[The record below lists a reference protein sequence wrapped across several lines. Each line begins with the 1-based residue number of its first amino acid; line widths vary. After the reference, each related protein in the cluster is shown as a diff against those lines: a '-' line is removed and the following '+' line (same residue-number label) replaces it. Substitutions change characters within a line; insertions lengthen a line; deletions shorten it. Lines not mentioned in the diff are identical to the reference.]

1 MLNLIKASA
10 GSGKTYALTLEYI
23 TLLLGERDGSGEM
36 RLVAEGDDE
45 FPLNRHRCILAVT
58 FTNAAT
64 NEMKQRIID
73 ELIALSDSDGKSKY
87 MAELTVRLNAS
98 EEEVNK
104 ASARALRELLVD
116 YARFNI
122 STIDTFFQTVLR
134 TFSAEADV
142 PFEYDVEVD
151 EKMALKIGVSD
162 FLSYMR
168 ANEREYGP
176 VLKWLS
182 EYVRDKAK
190 DSAGSWNLFSTSIGL
205 ASVAEEL
212 QSEKFRKLHT
222 QMEEYLVPK
231 KGDAL
236 LGEFSKDVRRR
247 YSIARQEFIA
257 MMRRADRLIEGSQIA
272 QYRSNGS
279 CPGFYIRK
287 ALSSSFRFEVEK
299 GFYESF
305 ERAVGRG
312 TSNFARSKLKGADR
326 IEEARQVDEQVR
338 DLCLSSLEQYS
349 KLTFYGSLSG
359 SLYNLGLLGHISR
372 FVYDYCEQNNMVLL
386 ADTNQLLSDI
396 ITEQDTPFIYER
408 VGTRVDNFLIDEF
421 QDTSRM
427 QWGNLAPLLSNSLAN
442 GHENLIIGDVKQSI
456 YRFRNSDPE
465 LLHSCVE
472 ATFGS
477 QIGQLSAHSRNWRS
491 APNIIRFNNT
501 IFSYLASVSNVD
513 DYYANVVQLTNNKPR
528 NGDGLVNI
536 YLVKKN
542 RSQKDAGEGDDKT
555 PAKSIELRV
564 ADLICDM
571 IDRGYRQ
578 HDIALLCNR
587 RIEGT
592 EMINALLEY
601 NNSPQCRNKI
611 EVISTES
618 LLLKQSP
625 SVRLII
631 SHLRYLAAA
640 DAFGRSG
647 DEDDEEERTPQRK
660 NSNENKHR
668 VLRQYERLCN
678 SGLTSEEALEECFT
692 NPDTVDASLADTR
705 SLTHDPSGT
714 SNVGSVVERIIET
727 SISPEA
733 RQSEN
738 SFITAFQDC
747 VYEYC
752 ERDCATL
759 TGLLRWWDDHCDS
772 LSIQSPGDVDAVS
785 VMTIHKSK
793 GLEFPCVIIP
803 YATWDMLKPEG
814 RIWATREMMVRS
826 GMFKGLDENAI
837 PPLTPIYAEKVLDKS
852 SPVLEPYNEACIE
865 SAIDN
870 LNKTYVAFTR
880 AIDELHIFTEEVN
893 PDARTTSS
901 HVTNLSDCISQY
913 IAWQT
918 EENVMQI
925 ESSYAAEIG
934 DSNSSPVTATMDV
947 FTDPDTEEQYCSL
960 GQPADQH
967 GLEREPMLPTEPMP
981 PYYVHNSHS
990 LARFVLPEL
999 FLTPQQEHG
1008 ITLHRIMSQIRNRDD
1023 VDRVIL
1029 KWRSRYVL
1037 EESKLDEAEEIV
1049 RSVINQS
1056 DEVRSWFDPANQVYN
1071 ERTILT
1077 GRQHFRPDR
1086 IVVTPAGETIVID
1099 YKFGEPNAQSHTN
1112 QVQNYMN
1119 LLSQAG
1125 FKRITGCV
1133 WYPLTGLITHV
1144 G

>member
-23 TLLLGERDGSGEM
+23 TLLLGERDGAGEM
-36 RLVAEGDDE
+36 RLAAAGEDG
-45 FPLNRHRCILAVT
+45 FPRNRHRCILAVT

-73 ELIALSDSDGKSKY
+73 ELIELSDADGKSKY
-87 MAELTVRLNAS
+87 MAELTSRLNTS
-98 EEEVNK
+98 EQKVNV
-104 ASARALRELLVD
+104 AAACALRELLVD
-116 YARFNI
+116 YAHFNI

-142 PFEYDVEVD
+142 PFEYDVEID

-162 FLSYMR
+162 FLAYMR

-182 EYVRDKAK
+182 EYVRDKVTDA
-190 DSAGSWNLFSTSIGL
+190 AGSWNLFSTSAGL

-231 KGDAL
+231 NGESL

-247 YSIARQEFIA
+247 YNIARQAFLS
-257 MMRRADRLIEGSQIA
+257 MMRCADRLIEDSQIA
-272 QYRSNGS
+272 QYRSKS
-279 CPGFYIRK
+279 SSPGFYINK
-287 ALSSSFRFEVEK
+287 ALAPNFRFEYEK
-299 GFYESF
+299 NFYEIFDRS
-305 ERAVGRG
+305 VGKG
-312 TSNFARSKLKGADR
+312 TSNFARSKLKGADSRQLADR
-326 IEEARQVDEQVR
+326 IDEQVKA
-338 DLCLSSLEQYS
+338 LCLSSIEQYA
-349 KLTFYGSLSG
+349 KLTFYGSLSSG
-359 SLYNLGLLGHISR
+359 LYNLGLLGYISR

-396 ITEQDTPFIYER
+396 ITEEDAPFIYER

-427 QWGNLAPLLSNSLAN
+427 QWENLAPLLSNSLSN

-491 APNIIRFNNT
+491 APNIVRFNNT
-501 IFSYLASVSNVD
+501 LFSYLASISDVD
-513 DYYANVVQLTNNKPR
+513 DYYSNVVQLTNDKPR
-528 NGDGLVNI
+528 KGDGLVKI
-536 YLVKKN
+536 YLVKKK
-542 RSQKDAGEGDDKT
+542 RAPKEGEGDEDSA
-555 PAKSIELRV
+555 PVKSIELRV

-578 HDIALLCNR
+578 RDIALLCNR
-587 RIEGT
+587 RVEGS

-601 NNSPQCRNKI
+601 NNSPQCRHKI

-631 SHLRYLAAA
+631 SHLRYLAAIEA
-640 DAFGRSG
+640 VGWYS

-668 VLRQYERLCN
+668 LLRQYERLRN
-678 SGLTSEEALEECFT
+678 SGLTPEDALEECFT
-692 NPDTVDASLADTR
+692 NPDAVDVALADTR

-727 SISPEA
+727 AISPEA
-733 RQSEN
+733 RQTEN

-747 VYEYC
+747 VYDYC

-759 TGLLRWWDDHCDS
+759 TGLLRWWDDRCDT

-803 YATWDMLKPEG
+803 YATWDMLNPEG
-814 RIWATREMMVRS
+814 RIWVTRDMMVRS
-826 GMFKGLDENAI
+826 GMFDGLDANAI
-837 PPLTPIYAEKVLDKS
+837 PPLTPILAEKVVDKT
-852 SPVLEPYNEACIE
+852 SPLLEPYNKACTE

-880 AIDELHIFTEEVN
+880 AIDELHIFSEEVN
-893 PDARTTSS
+893 PDAMAALS
-901 HVTNLSDCISQY
+901 HVPNLSDCIAQY

-918 EENVMQI
+918 EENVSQI
-925 ESSYAAEIG
+925 EES
-934 DSNSSPVTATMDV
+934 ATMDV
-947 FTDPDTEEQYCSL
+947 FTDPDTGEQHCQL
-960 GQPADQH
+960 GQPADRH
-967 GLEREPMLPTEPMP
+967 DVESEPMQPTELMP
-981 PYYVHNSHS
+981 PYFVHNSHS
-990 LARFVLPEL
+990 LARFVLPEV
-999 FLTPQQEHG
+999 FMTPQQERG
-1008 ITLHRIMSQIRNRDD
+1008 TTLHRIMSQIRSRDD

-1029 KWRSRYVL
+1029 KWRSRYIL
-1037 EESKLDEAEEIV
+1037 ERSKLDEAEQIV
-1049 RSVINQS
+1049 RSIIDQS
-1056 DEVRSWFDPANQVYN
+1056 DEVRNWFDPANEVYN
-1071 ERTILT
+1071 ERTIMT
-1077 GRQHFRPDR
+1077 GEQHFRPDR

-1099 YKFGEPNAQSHTN
+1099 YKFGEPYTKSHTD
-1112 QVQNYMN
+1112 QVRNYMN
-1119 LLSQAG
+1119 LLSQSG
-1125 FKRITGCV
+1125 FKQITGRV
-1133 WYPLTGLITHV
+1133 WYPLIGLITPV
-1144 G
+1144 AL